1 MKKKLPALQFPE
13 KRVYAKGRPVR
24 RYKKNPIVTAA
35 MVPFSCRGIFNSSV
49 VKHGD
54 RYVMVLRCEGYNF
67 YNFFCLAESKNGYD
81 GWKIGEVIPLPDA
94 PEYRTYARVQSD
106 PRLTKI
112 GDTYHMTFCCHG
124 SDARMGHM
132 TSKDMRT
139 FKWEG
144 FITGTGF
151 RNTVLF
157 PEKIGGF
164 YTALERP
171 NALGEI
177 WVTRSPDL
185 KFWGQSSR
193 LMDKGQCSFG
203 WGKIGPCG
211 TPIRTKAGWL
221 IIFHAVSVVCD
232 YEFLYHAGVAL
243 ADINDPS
250 KLIRVGDECILT
262 PEEPYEN
269 AGHTPNCVFASSHV
283 VEPDGSIKLYYGAS
297 DRYQCVADTSV
308 DELLEIALHR

>member
-1 MKKKLPALQFPE
+1 MSNLPTSRYSD
-13 KRVYAKGRPVR
+13 KRVFGKWRPVR
-24 RYKKNPIVTAA
+24 RHAGNPIITAD
-35 MVPFSCRGIFNSSV
+35 MLPFACRGVFNSSV
-49 VKHGD
+49 VKHED

-67 YNFFCLAESKNGYD
+67 YNFFCLAESPNGYD
-81 GWKIGEVIPLPDA
+81 KWTIGELIELPKHA
-94 PEYRTYARVQSD
+94 EYKKYSRVQYD
-106 PRLTKI
+106 PRITKI

-132 TSKDMRT
+132 TSKDMRS

-157 PEKIGGF
+157 PEKIGGL

-177 WVTRSPDL
+177 WVTQSPDL
-185 KFWGQSSR
+185 RFWGNQR
-193 LMDKGQCSFG
+193 LLMSKDQCSFG

-211 TPIRTKAGWL
+211 TPIKTSEGWL
-221 IIFHAVSVVCD
+221 IIFHAVSVVCE

-243 ADINDPS
+243 ARLDDPS
-250 KLIRVGDECILT
+250 ALIRVGDECILT
-262 PEEPYEN
+262 PEMPYEN

-283 VEPDGSIKLYYGAS
+283 VEPNGSIKLYYGAS
-297 DRYQCVADTSV
+297 DRCQCVADTSIG
-308 DELLEIALHR
+308 ELLEVALRR

>member
-1 MKKKLPALQFPE
+1 MAKIPTAKFPE
-13 KRVYAKGRPVR
+13 ERVYAKWRPVR
-24 RYKKNPIVTAA
+24 RYAKNPIVTAD

-49 VKHGD
+49 VKHED

-67 YNFFCLAESKNGYD
+67 YNFFCLAESPNGYD
-81 GWKIGEVIPLPDA
+81 NWKIGEIIEMPKD
-94 PEYRTYARVQSD
+94 PEYRKYARVQYD
-106 PRLTKI
+106 PRITKV
-112 GDTYHMTFCCHG
+112 GGTYHMTFCCHG

-132 TSKDMRT
+132 TSKDMRN

-157 PEKIGGF
+157 PEKVNGL

-177 WVTRSPDL
+177 WVTQSRDL
-185 KFWGQSSR
+185 KFWGNQR
-193 LMDKGQCSFG
+193 MLMSKESCSFG

-211 TPIRTKAGWL
+211 TPIKTKKGWL

-232 YEFLYHAGVAL
+232 YEYLYHAGVAL
-243 ADINDPS
+243 SKLEDPS
-250 KLIRVGDECILT
+250 ALIRVGDECILT
-262 PEEPYEN
+262 PEMSFEHI
-269 AGHTPNCVFASSHV
+269 GHTPNCVFASSHV

-297 DRYQCVADTSV
+297 DRYQCVADTSI
-308 DELLEIALHR
+308 DELLEVALRR